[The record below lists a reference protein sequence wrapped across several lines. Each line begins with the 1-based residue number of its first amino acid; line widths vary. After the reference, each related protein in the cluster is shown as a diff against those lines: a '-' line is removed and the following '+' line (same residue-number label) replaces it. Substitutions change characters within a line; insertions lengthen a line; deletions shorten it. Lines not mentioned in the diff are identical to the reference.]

1 MYPRIELIWLSETAP
16 AIRWTR
22 GLVSRSAPTPW
33 ALGKLVERRLQL
45 STADG
50 FLFWDPAIGA
60 PNAFQVASIF
70 QSRGDVW
77 HAGLLLGTWGKPGLL
92 DFVAPEWPLNRDPDP
107 AIEATSWRLS
117 LRACLVRTRVL
128 LALGG
133 TDSRFDS
140 LEMAGL
146 EMGHR
151 YIRLGAIPRHVPAL
165 IGHPAAA
172 SRDRIGLADELRFVS
187 LGYGKFWARWALGRA
202 LLTGHVSARDAFRR
216 GRTLRHLPAPP
227 NIEPLKPDAARADA
241 AGETPR
247 VSVILPTLDRY
258 PYLNRLLEQLR
269 EQTVP
274 ASEIVV
280 VDQTPEERREPVGAD
295 CPDLP
300 LRILVR
306 DDCGGAGRP
315 SALPRRRR

>member
-33 ALGKLVERRLQL
+33 ALGKLVERRLRS

-60 PNAFQVASIF
+60 PDAIQAASIF

-77 HAGLLLGTWGKPGLL
+77 HAGLRLGMGGKPGLL

-107 AIEATSWRLS
+107 GIEATSWRLS
-117 LRACLVRTRVL
+117 LRACLVRTRVPR
-128 LALGG
+128 ALGG
-133 TDSRFDS
+133 PDSGFGS

-172 SRDRIGLADELRFVS
+172 SRDGIGLADELRFVS
-187 LGYGKFWARWALGRA
+187 LGYGRFWARWALGRGSRSGRVA
-202 LLTGHVSARDAFRR
+202 WQFARDWAGRQR
-216 GRTLRHLPAPP
+216 GTA
-227 NIEPLKPDAARADA
+227 A
-241 AGETPR
+241 AGR
-247 VSVILPTLDRY
+247 S
-258 PYLNRLLEQLR
+258 
-269 EQTVP
+269 
-274 ASEIVV
+274 
-280 VDQTPEERREPVGAD
+280 
-295 CPDLP
+295 
-300 LRILVR
+300 
-306 DDCGGAGRP
+306 GGPKPKRARG
-315 SALPRRRR
+315 